1 MSLERFRG
9 RLPLLAFILLAVIC
23 VLLLGFACACL
34 TDHPMQSFERAL
46 SVVSSPTAPIEAWPL
61 IVLSL
66 LAAALVGHGRRVSS
80 HPSREW
86 LQRFLL

>member
-9 RLPLLAFILLAVIC
+9 RLPLVAFILLAVIC
-23 VLLLGFACACL
+23 LLLLGFACACL
-34 TDHPMQSFERAL
+34 TDHPMQSFDRAL
-46 SVVSSPTAPIEAWPL
+46 GVVSSLPIPVEVWPL

-66 LAAALVGHGRRVSS
+66 LASALVAGGGRVSRVS
-80 HPSREW
+80 LVA